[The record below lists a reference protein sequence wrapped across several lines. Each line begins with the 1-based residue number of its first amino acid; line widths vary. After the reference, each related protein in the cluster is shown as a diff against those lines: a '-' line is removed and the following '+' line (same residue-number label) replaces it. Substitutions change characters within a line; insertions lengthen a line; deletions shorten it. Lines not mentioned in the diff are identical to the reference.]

1 MYVVVMKFSEV
12 SHGGIENRKDW
23 EEKLLSIWKEMWKKI
38 QKRKIDE
45 VEKRKVKKEKK
56 KKRERKEK
64 KEMRKEKGKIKNIL
78 RKLWMASLMSMAET
92 STAEGSMC

>member
-1 MYVVVMKFSEV
+1 MK
-12 SHGGIENRKDW
+12 
-23 EEKLLSIWKEMWKKI
+23 L
-38 QKRKIDE
+38 
-45 VEKRKVKKEKK
+45 KKEKK
-56 KKRERKEK
+56 KKREKRKEK